1 MAHFTRAALAHFAA
15 HHGVASSAE
24 LARCGLTDHDV
35 RTLVSAGNL
44 ELVVRGAYRLPAVPL
59 DELSRCA
66 AVCGAHGVVISGVTA
81 GRLWGFRR
89 LPTDRR
95 IHVIAPPGARRLSS
109 RWVVP
114 YRTAAIH
121 ARDVERRLDGIVVT
135 SRPRT
140 ALDLARVLAP
150 IDLLS
155 VIEQAMLDGGH
166 SQDEMRRVAVD
177 WMSPRRPWLR
187 RYLEILDRRTGGGAA
202 ESHDEVVVGDLLA
215 AAGVV
220 GLVRQFPIELPG
232 VGSVRFDLAVPALRW
247 AIEVDMFPTHR
258 QTAGRRAD
266 RRRDEAAGT
275 IGWLVERITPDHVGA
290 ARGSTIDRL
299 VGSYHSRRAAFRLR

>member
-15 HHGVASSAE
+15 HHGIASSAE
-24 LARCGLTDHDV
+24 LARCGLSDHDV
-35 RTLVSAGNL
+35 RSLVSVGNL

-59 DELSRCA
+59 DEQARCVA
-66 AVCGAHGVVISGVTA
+66 ICTAHDVAIGSVTA
-81 GRLWGFRR
+81 GRYWGFRR

-95 IHVIAPPGARRLSS
+95 IHVIASPGTRRLSS

-121 ARDVERRLDGIVVT
+121 EHDVEHRADGIVIT

-140 ALDLARVLAP
+140 ALDLARVLSP

-155 VIEQAMLDGGH
+155 VIEQAMLDGHH
-166 SQDEMRRVAVD
+166 SADEMRRVAVD

-187 RYLEILDRRTGGGAA
+187 RYLEVLDRRNGGGAA
-202 ESHDEVVVGDLLA
+202 ESHDEVVLGARLT

-232 VGSVRFDLAVPALRW
+232 IGRARFDLAVPSLRW

-258 QTAGRRAD
+258 ETAGGQAD
-266 RRRDEAAGT
+266 LRRDEAAGA
-275 IGWLVERITPDHVGA
+275 IGWRVDRVTPEHVGTA
-290 ARGSTIDRL
+290 IDATIACL
-299 VGSYHSRRAAFRLR
+299 VGVYHSRRAALR